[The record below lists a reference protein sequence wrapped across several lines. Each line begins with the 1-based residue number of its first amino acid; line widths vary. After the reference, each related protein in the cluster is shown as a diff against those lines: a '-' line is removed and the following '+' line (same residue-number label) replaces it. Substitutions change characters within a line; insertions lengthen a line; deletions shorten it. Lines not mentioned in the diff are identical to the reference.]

1 MSTILAFDYVENNH
15 ILNRRTDCMK
25 KFCSSSIKKEKNMI
39 DFEQK
44 FNVSKTRIKIK
55 SRCKIM

>member
-25 KFCSSSIKKEKNMI
+25 KFCSSSIKKEKDMI
-39 DFEQK
+39 DFE
-44 FNVSKTRIKIK
+44 
-55 SRCKIM
+55 